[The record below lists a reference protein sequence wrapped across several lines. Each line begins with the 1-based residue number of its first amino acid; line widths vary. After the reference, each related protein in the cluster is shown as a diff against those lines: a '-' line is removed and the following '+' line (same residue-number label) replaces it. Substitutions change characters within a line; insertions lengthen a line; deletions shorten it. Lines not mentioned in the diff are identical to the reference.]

1 MKQLKLNNMIK
12 SIIRLGVFTIA
23 LICFSNMAIAQ
34 KKNKKKAKT
43 TISTKKKPSK
53 KTVSKKKKTN
63 SKKKK
68 SVQKRPTVKT
78 FAIRE
83 SKIATT
89 NEQIVPIT
97 NLQDNKKAV
106 DTTPE
111 KVVNIISAFRPQLK
125 NVAKIGFIN
134 ATAIVDTNSVA
145 LSYQVPSQN
154 LSFQYQPIALVPRA
168 IKIDS
173 NIKRTQSANIKIG
186 MGNYFNQFI
195 QLEGSYVDLKDQEH
209 HIRILNES
217 IAGAHPIQKWNT
229 IGLDYNST
237 LSINKNKYLVAQAYV
252 NQSNR
257 YRYGLVPDT
266 TNLPLKNF
274 EQKFTVIGANFSLA
288 NKQVQ
293 TNPFSY
299 NPNLKLNHSNLLNQ
313 AKNISIDLNSPM
325 QYTFNNYFKLR
336 ADFNFSFNQYN
347 PMSGASSQNTIF
359 QLDPSVE
366 LNKPK
371 YKLYIGVRPTIANGD
386 FTIYPKIELTK
397 QLKDTNYVIHAG
409 WFTSFTNNQLIQ
421 LIGQNHWISAPTNL
435 PISFIEKK
443 YINVD
448 ATVNKRF
455 NYGLNMALNDYREL
469 PFFNQ
474 TKLLNN
480 PIQEGL
486 KFDVIFEKRAIAIE
500 LNGNIR
506 YQLSDKLLWKN
517 HFKYIQFNLIR
528 ENTQAWGILPF
539 EFNSQL
545 NWVFN
550 KKMQFDA
557 SGQFWTG
564 AKTSAGLG
572 NAYQLNN
579 TFVLNAG
586 MQYTISDHWTFWG
599 KGENLLDQQYQRW
612 ANYPSLGVQIVAGI
626 QYKFRK

>member
-1 MKQLKLNNMIK
+1 MKQLKHNNMIK

-43 TISTKKKPSK
+43 SISSKKKPSK
-53 KTVSKKKKTN
+53 KTVSKKKKIS
-63 SKKKK
+63 SKNKKT
-68 SVQKRPTVKT
+68 VQKRPVASTY
-78 FAIRE
+78 IIPE
-83 SKIATT
+83 SKIAIKD
-89 NEQIVPIT
+89 QIVPIT
-97 NLQDNKKAV
+97 NLQNKKNAI
-106 DTTPE
+106 DTIPD

-168 IKIDS
+168 IRIDS
-173 NIKRTQSANIKIG
+173 NLKRTQSANIKIG
-186 MGNYFNQFI
+186 MGNYFNQVI
-195 QLEGSYVDLKDQEH
+195 QLEGSYVDPLNQEH
-209 HIRILNES
+209 HMRVLNES

-229 IGLDYNST
+229 IGFDYSGT
-237 LSINKNKYLVAQAYV
+237 LSISKNKYLVTQAYV

-274 EQKFTVIGANFSLA
+274 EQKFTVFGANFSLA
-288 NKQVQ
+288 NKQVE

-299 NPNLKLNHSNLLNQ
+299 NPNLKLNHSNLLDQ

-325 QYTFNNYFKLR
+325 QYTFNNNLKLG
-336 ADFNFSFNQYN
+336 ADFNFSYNQYN
-347 PMSGASSQNTIF
+347 PMNRASSRNTIF

-371 YKLYIGVRPTIANGD
+371 YKLYIGVRPIIANGD

-397 QLKDTNYVIHAG
+397 QLKDTNYVINAG

-421 LIGQNHWISAPTNL
+421 LIGQNHWISAPSNL
-435 PISFIEKK
+435 PISFLEKK
-443 YINVD
+443 YMNILV
-448 ATVNKRF
+448 TVNKRF

-474 TKLLNN
+474 TKSLNN

-500 LNGNIR
+500 FNGNIK
-506 YQLSDKLLWKN
+506 YQFNDKLLWKN

-545 NWVFN
+545 NWIFN
-550 KKMQFDA
+550 KNMQFDA
-557 SGQFWTG
+557 SGHFWTG
-564 AKTSAGLG
+564 AKTSAGIG

-586 MQYTISDHWTFWG
+586 MQYAISDHWTFWG

-612 ANYPSLGVQIVAGI
+612 ASYPSLGVQFIAGI

>member
-1 MKQLKLNNMIK
+1 MIK

-68 SVQKRPTVKT
+68 SVQKRPSVKT

-83 SKIATT
+83 SKITTT

-134 ATAIVDTNSVA
+134 ATAMVDTNSVA

-168 IKIDS
+168 IKIDPM
-173 NIKRTQSANIKIG
+173 IKQTRSANIKIG

-195 QLEGSYVDLKDQEH
+195 QLEGSYVDPLNQEH
-209 HIRILNES
+209 HMRVLNES

-229 IGLDYNST
+229 IGFDYTGT
-237 LSINKNKYLVAQAYV
+237 LSISKNKYLVTQAFV

-274 EQKFTVIGANFSLA
+274 EQKFTVIGANFLLS
-288 NKQVQ
+288 NKKV
-293 TNPFSY
+293 TTKPFSFT
-299 NPNLKLNHSNLLNQ
+299 PIFKFNHSNLLDQVN
-313 AKNISIDLNSPM
+313 NIVIDLKSPI
-325 QYTFNNYFKLR
+325 QYKLNTNIQLH
-336 ADFNFSFNQYN
+336 ADFNFSYNQYN
-347 PMSGASSQNTIF
+347 PMNHASSRNTILQF
-359 QLDPSVE
+359 DPSVE

-371 YKLYIGVRPTIANGD
+371 YKLYIGVRPTLAND
-386 FTIYPKIELTK
+386 EFALYPKLELTK
-397 QLKDTNYVIHAG
+397 RLKDTNYVFNAG
-409 WFTSFTNNQLIQ
+409 WTTSVSNNELIE
-421 LIGQNHWISAPTNL
+421 LIGQNHWISAPSNL
-435 PISFIEKK
+435 PISSIDNKF
-443 YINVD
+443 INVLV
-448 ATVNKRF
+448 TVNKRF
-455 NYGLNMALNDYREL
+455 NYGLNMALNDYREI

-474 TKLLNN
+474 AKLLNN

-500 LNGNIR
+500 FNGNIK
-506 YQLSDKLLWKN
+506 YQFNDKLLWKN

-545 NWVFN
+545 NWIFN
-550 KKMQFDA
+550 KNMQFDA

-564 AKTSAGLG
+564 AKTSAGIG

-586 MQYTISDHWTFWG
+586 MQYAISDHWTFWG

-612 ANYPSLGVQIVAGI
+612 ANFPSLGVQFVAGI

>member
-1 MKQLKLNNMIK
+1 MIK

-43 TISTKKKPSK
+43 SISSKKKPSK
-53 KTVSKKKKTN
+53 KTVSKKKKIS
-63 SKKKK
+63 SKNKKT
-68 SVQKRPTVKT
+68 VQKRPVASTY
-78 FAIRE
+78 IIPE
-83 SKIATT
+83 SKIAIKD
-89 NEQIVPIT
+89 QIVPIT
-97 NLQDNKKAV
+97 NLQNKKNAI
-106 DTTPE
+106 DTIPD

-168 IKIDS
+168 IRIDS
-173 NIKRTQSANIKIG
+173 NLKRTQSANIKIG
-186 MGNYFNQFI
+186 MGNYFNQVI
-195 QLEGSYVDLKDQEH
+195 QLEGSYVDPLNQEH
-209 HIRILNES
+209 HMRVLNES

-229 IGLDYNST
+229 IGFDYSGT
-237 LSINKNKYLVAQAYV
+237 LSISKNKYLVTQAYV

-274 EQKFTVIGANFSLA
+274 EQKFTVFGANFSLA
-288 NKQVQ
+288 NKQVE

-299 NPNLKLNHSNLLNQ
+299 NPNLKLNHSNLLDQ

-325 QYTFNNYFKLR
+325 QYTFNNNLKLG
-336 ADFNFSFNQYN
+336 ADFNFSYNQYN
-347 PMSGASSQNTIF
+347 PMNRASSRNTIF

-366 LNKPK
+366 LNKSK
-371 YKLYIGVRPTIANGD
+371 YKLYIGVRPIIANGD

-397 QLKDTNYVIHAG
+397 QLKDTNYVINAG

-421 LIGQNHWISAPTNL
+421 LIGQNHWISAPSNL
-435 PISFIEKK
+435 PISFLEKK
-443 YINVD
+443 YMNILV
-448 ATVNKRF
+448 TVNKRF
-455 NYGLNMALNDYREL
+455 NYSLNMALNDYREL
-469 PFFNQ
+469 PYFNQ
-474 TKLLNN
+474 SKSLNN

-539 EFNSQL
+539 ELNSQF
-545 NWVFN
+545 NW
-550 KKMQFDA
+550 
-557 SGQFWTG
+557 
-564 AKTSAGLG
+564 
-572 NAYQLNN
+572 
-579 TFVLNAG
+579 
-586 MQYTISDHWTFWG
+586 
-599 KGENLLDQQYQRW
+599 
-612 ANYPSLGVQIVAGI
+612 
-626 QYKFRK
+626 